1 MRASTKRVEV
11 QSWCF
16 QLRRD
21 ETDCNVDT
29 KKDRLVSQPSLS
41 EKHRL
46 IVKQIAHCPARL
58 ILVLIHSTYIVRL
71 SPFCV
76 EVRLLTGSFLRL
88 TLSSKPRQGHLPM
101 SIADNLITFTFAAT
115 LLTLTPGLDTALI
128 LRTATVE
135 GKQQAFRA
143 ALGINT
149 GCLLWGAAVAFGLG
163 ALIAVSELA
172 FNVLKYCGAAYLAW
186 LGLNML
192 LRPRKSLSAV
202 EAAANQDHNWFLK
215 GMMGNILNPKIGI
228 FYVSFLPQFIPQGQ
242 PLVAWTF
249 GLVSIHVVI
258 GLLWSIILIAVTQPL
273 AGILR
278 REKVVAWM
286 DRVTGVIF
294 VLFAARLAFSK
305 R

>member
-1 MRASTKRVEV
+1 
-11 QSWCF
+11 
-16 QLRRD
+16 
-21 ETDCNVDT
+21 
-29 KKDRLVSQPSLS
+29 
-41 EKHRL
+41 
-46 IVKQIAHCPARL
+46 
-58 ILVLIHSTYIVRL
+58 
-71 SPFCV
+71 
-76 EVRLLTGSFLRL
+76 
-88 TLSSKPRQGHLPM
+88 M
-101 SIADNLITFTFAAT
+101 SIADNLVAFTFAAT

-135 GKQQAFRA
+135 GKHQAFRA

-172 FNVLKYCGAAYLAW
+172 FNVLKYCGAGYLAW

-192 LRPRKSLSAV
+192 LRPRNSLTPV
-202 EAAANQDHNWFLK
+202 ETAAKQNPNWFLK
-215 GMMGNILNPKIGI
+215 GMTGNILNPKIGI
-228 FYVSFLPQFIPQGQ
+228 FYVSFLPQFIPHGQ

-258 GLLWSIILIAVTQPL
+258 GLLWSIVLVAATQRL

-286 DRVTGVIF
+286 DRATGMIF
-294 VLFAARLAFSK
+294 IVFAARLAISK